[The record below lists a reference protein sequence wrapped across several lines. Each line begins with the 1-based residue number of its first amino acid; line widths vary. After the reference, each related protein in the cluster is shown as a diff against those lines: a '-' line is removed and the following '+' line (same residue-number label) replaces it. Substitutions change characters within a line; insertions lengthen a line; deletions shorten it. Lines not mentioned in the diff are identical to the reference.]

1 MGTRDRR
8 TFLQAGTASAA
19 ALLLAKPGVAAESS
33 EAERYWPQWRGPL
46 ATGEGPQARP
56 PVAWAEGKNVVWK
69 VALPGGGKSTPVVWR
84 DLILLTAAVPSSNK
98 PAPRA
103 PEGPAGAAGPGN
115 PAVSPA
121 ASMYEFVV
129 LALGRGDGK
138 VRWTHTVREEFPHEG
153 THQDGSFAA
162 GSLLTD
168 GVRVYAFF
176 GSRGLYALDLEGHV
190 MWEKDF
196 GQMRTRNS
204 FGEGAS
210 PALYGD
216 TLVVN
221 WDHEGADFI
230 AALDAKTGR
239 ERWRTARDEP
249 TTWATP
255 HVVVHQGKAQV
266 VVAGMNN
273 VRSYDLATGAALW
286 EAPGLTANVIPSPVS
301 AEGVVYA
308 MSGFRGNMLRAVRVA
323 DARGALTGP
332 PGLLWSYEKDT
343 PYVPSPLLYRGGL
356 YFLKSNSGV
365 LTCLDPATGVSRY
378 TERLD
383 AVANVYA
390 SPVAADG
397 RIYVVGREGT
407 AVVLSAGPKLDV
419 LATNVLDDGFDAS
432 PALVDGEMYLRGR
445 KSLYRISTSSS

>member
-1 MGTRDRR
+1 METRDRR
-8 TFLQAGTASAA
+8 TFLQAGAVSAVCS
-19 ALLLAKPGVAAESS
+19 LWPRRGLAAEAA

-56 PVAWAEGKNVVWK
+56 PTLWAEGRNVAWK
-69 VALPGGGKSTPVVWR
+69 VALPGDGKSTPVVWR
-84 DLILLTAAVPSSNK
+84 DLLFLTAAVPSGK
-98 PAPRA
+98 KLARRA
-103 PEGPAGAAGPGN
+103 PVEPAGAAGPGN

-121 ASMYEFVV
+121 GSAQEFVV

-138 VRWTHTVREEFPHEG
+138 VRWSRTVREEFPHEG
-153 THQDGSFAA
+153 THKDGSFAA

-168 GVRVYAFF
+168 GARVYAFF
-176 GSRGLYALDLEGHV
+176 GSRGLYALDLEGRLV
-190 MWEKDF
+190 WEKDF
-196 GQMRTRNS
+196 GLMRTRNS

-221 WDHEGADFI
+221 WDHEGADFV
-230 AALDAKTGR
+230 AALDAKTGQ

-255 HVVVHQGKAQV
+255 HVVVHEGKAQV
-266 VVAGMNN
+266 VVAGTNS
-273 VRSYDLATGAALW
+273 VRSYDLATGVPLW

-301 AEGVVYA
+301 ADGVVYA

-323 DARGALTGP
+323 SARGALTGP
-332 PGLLWSYEKDT
+332 PGLLWSYDKDT
-343 PYVPSPLLYRGGL
+343 SYVPSPLLYRGGL

-365 LTCLDPATGVSRY
+365 LTCLDPATGAPRY

-407 AVVLSAGPKLDV
+407 AVVLSAGPKLQV

-445 KSLYRISTSSS
+445 KSLYRISA

>member
-1 MGTRDRR
+1 
-8 TFLQAGTASAA
+8 
-19 ALLLAKPGVAAESS
+19 
-33 EAERYWPQWRGPL
+33 
-46 ATGEGPQARP
+46 
-56 PVAWAEGKNVVWK
+56 
-69 VALPGGGKSTPVVWR
+69 
-84 DLILLTAAVPSSNK
+84 
-98 PAPRA
+98 
-103 PEGPAGAAGPGN
+103 
-115 PAVSPA
+115 VSPA
-121 ASMYEFVV
+121 TSTQDFVV
-129 LALGRGDGK
+129 LAVGRSDGK
-138 VRWTHTVREEFPHEG
+138 VRWSHTVREEFPHEG

-190 MWEKDF
+190 LWEKDL

-216 TLVVN
+216 ALIVN
-221 WDHEGADFI
+221 WDHEGDDFVV
-230 AALDAKTGR
+230 ALDAKTGK

-255 HVVVHQGKAQV
+255 HVIVHQGKAQV

-273 VRSYDLATGAALW
+273 VRSYDLASGTQLW

-301 AEGVVYA
+301 ADGVVYA

-332 PGLLWSYEKDT
+332 PGLLWSYDRDT
-343 PYVPSPLLYRGGL
+343 PYVPSPVLYRGGL

-365 LTCLDPATGVSRY
+365 LTCLDPAT
-378 TERLD
+378 ERH
-383 AVANVYA
+383 ATPSAWTRWPTSTRRPWRPMA
-390 SPVAADG
+390 GSMWSGA
-397 RIYVVGREGT
+397 RERR
-407 AVVLSAGPKLDV
+407 SW
-419 LATNVLDDGFDAS
+419 
-432 PALVDGEMYLRGR
+432 
-445 KSLYRISTSSS
+445 

>member
-8 TFLQAGTASAA
+8 TFLRAGTASAA
-19 ALLLAKPGVAAESS
+19 ALWLARRGVAAEAP
-33 EAERYWPQWRGPL
+33 EAERYWPAWRGPL
-46 ATGEGPQARP
+46 GTGEGPQARP
-56 PVAWAEGKNVVWK
+56 PALWAEGKNVAWK
-69 VALPGGGKSTPVVWR
+69 VALPGDGKSTPVVWR
-84 DLILLTAAVPSSNK
+84 DLLLLTAAVPSGK
-98 PAPRA
+98 MVAPRA
-103 PEGPAGAAGPGN
+103 AGDSASAASPGH

-121 ASMYEFVV
+121 GSALEFVV
-129 LALGRGDGK
+129 LAVGRNDGK
-138 VRWTHTVREEFPHEG
+138 VRWSRTVREELPHEG
-153 THQDGSFAA
+153 KHQDGSFAA
-162 GSLLTD
+162 GSILTD
-168 GVRVYAFF
+168 GARVYAFF
-176 GSRGLYALDLEGHV
+176 GSRGLYALDLEGRLV
-190 MWEKDF
+190 WEKDF
-196 GQMRTRNS
+196 GVMRTRNS

-221 WDHEGADFI
+221 WDHEGSDFI
-230 AALDAKTGR
+230 AALDAKTGQ

-266 VVAGMNN
+266 VVAGTNN
-273 VRSYDLATGAALW
+273 VRGYDLATGAPLW
-286 EAPGLTANVIPSPVS
+286 DAPGLTANVIPSPVS
-301 AEGVVYA
+301 GDGVVYA
-308 MSGFRGNMLRAVRVA
+308 MSGFRGNMLRAVRVGE
-323 DARGALTGP
+323 ARGALTGP
-332 PGLLWSYEKDT
+332 PGLLWSYDKDT
-343 PYVPSPLLYRGGL
+343 SYVPSPLLYRGGL

-365 LTCLDPATGVSRY
+365 LTCLDPATGAPRY

-407 AVVLSAGPKLDV
+407 TVVLSAGSKLEV

-445 KSLYRISTSSS
+445 KSLYRISA